1 MIGSYD
7 ATVRLWD
14 TKSQSYKPL
23 MTLTEAK
30 DSISSVSV
38 VGHEIIAGSVDG
50 KVRTYDIRMGQV
62 YIDVIGCTS
71 MIPSTSHR
79 STLANKNRLGYIPHS
94 YDPSRL
100 RPGLHSRLDSSPL

>member
-1 MIGSYD
+1 MECIGSYD

-14 TKSQSYKPL
+14 TKSQSHKPL

-62 YIDVIGCTS
+62 YIDVIGCTYT
-71 MIPSTSHR
+71 IPSISQSSTS
-79 STLANKNRLGYIPHS
+79 
-94 YDPSRL
+94 
-100 RPGLHSRLDSSPL
+100 